1 MSTTSYEYYS
11 KSVVPFVWIVAHC
24 DYLENSYHQMSG
36 LGDASETKMN
46 LPFDVLDS
54 IFSFLHPNS
63 LVACSKAHPL
73 FSRVAE
79 RHLYHHITSPWANP
93 WASHPGYMLKPSK
106 LSKLLSETP
115 HIANYVRVLC
125 IVLVDIRSWTYPTQE
140 ARRDLEEISLVLPKF
155 SSLECII
162 LNAPGCFALWDQLPQ
177 SFTVAIENSL
187 HLPTL
192 HRIHVRDLD
201 FPLCILDN
209 HPNINCFSLCGLPQI
224 PDCSDGS
231 NLQLTALSFSVT
243 YRDDYPTSFL
253 TWAKRHIFNL
263 QSLKCNFFEGKI
275 LWLLEICSDTL
286 NSLDLTL
293 KATGKLSS
301 CIFMSHLLT

>member
-1 MSTTSYEYYS
+1 
-11 KSVVPFVWIVAHC
+11 
-24 DYLENSYHQMSG
+24 
-36 LGDASETKMN
+36 MN
-46 LPFDVLDS
+46 LPYDVLDY
-54 IFSFLHPNS
+54 IFSFLKSHHNS
-63 LVACSKAHPL
+63 LVACSKAHPS
-73 FSRVAE
+73 FSQVAK
-79 RHLYHHITSPWANP
+79 RQLYHHISIHPLISWARFTD
-93 WASHPGYMLKPSK
+93 PGYILEPSK
-106 LSKLLSETP
+106 LIKLLSETP

-125 IVLVDIRSWTYPTQE
+125 IVLFDFRSSRSYPSPE
-140 ARRDLEEISLVLPKF
+140 ASRDLEEISLVLPKF

-192 HRIHVRDLD
+192 HRIHVHNLD

-209 HPNINCFSLCGLPQI
+209 HPSINCFSLCGLPQI

-231 NLQLTALSFSVT
+231 KLQLTALSFNVT